1 MLIIVESG
9 STKSDWVILN
19 ESKDRT
25 YVKTMGFNPYFHD
38 ELIISSAIKNNE
50 KLKGVSKKVKQIFF
64 YGAGCSSPELQDIVK
79 TGLSAVFTNADIQVN
94 HDLDA
99 CAYATYDG
107 RAAISCILGTG
118 SNSCYFDGERVSEEV
133 PALAYVLGD
142 EGSGS
147 YYGKILLSKFLYKQ
161 LPADLH
167 DDFKAQYQLNKEK
180 IMRNVYFRP
189 HANVYIASFMRFM
202 SKHKTHPFVQSTIR
216 VGMRKFMETHVLC
229 FENATDVPVHFVGS
243 IAFYFEDIL
252 REVAASLDLQVGVI
266 TNKPIEGLIE
276 YHLQSKVC

>member
-1 MLIIVESG
+1 MVIIVESG

-19 ESKDRT
+19 DERERT

-38 ELIISSAIKNNE
+38 ELIITSAIKNNE
-50 KLKGVSKKVKQIFF
+50 NLKAVSKKVKQIYF
-64 YGAGCSSPELQDIVK
+64 YGAGCSTPELQDIVR
-79 TGLSAVFTNADIQVN
+79 TGLADVFINAEIHVN
-94 HDLDA
+94 HDLEA

-107 RAAISCILGTG
+107 RPAISCILGTG
-118 SNSCYFDGERVSEEV
+118 SNSCYFNGEKVTEEV

-147 YYGKILLSKFLYKQ
+147 FYGKILLSKFLYNQ

-167 DDFKAQYQLNKEK
+167 EDFKAQYQLDKEK

-202 SKHKTHPFVQSTIR
+202 SKHKTHPFVQQTIKE
-216 VGMRKFMETHVLC
+216 GMRRFMETHVLC
-229 FENATDVPVHFVGS
+229 FPNAEEVPVHFVGS

-252 REVAASLDLQVGVI
+252 REVATTLNLEVGVI
-266 TNKPIEGLIE
+266 TKKPIEGLIE

>member
-1 MLIIVESG
+1 MVIIVESG

-19 ESKDRT
+19 ENKDRK

-50 KLKGVSKKVKQIFF
+50 LLKGVSKKVTQVFF
-64 YGAGCSSPELQDIVK
+64 YGAGCSTEELQIIVK
-79 TGLSAVFTNADIQVN
+79 TGLTAVFVNARIHVN

-107 RAAISCILGTG
+107 RPAISCILGTG
-118 SNSCYFDGERVSEEV
+118 SNSCFFDGEKVSEEV

-161 LPADLH
+161 LPTDLH
-167 DDFKAQYQLNKEK
+167 EDFKAQYQLNKERLCV
-180 IMRNVYFRP
+180 IFILALWQM
-189 HANVYIASFMRFM
+189 YI
-202 SKHKTHPFVQSTIR
+202 
-216 VGMRKFMETHVLC
+216 
-229 FENATDVPVHFVGS
+229 
-243 IAFYFEDIL
+243 
-252 REVAASLDLQVGVI
+252 
-266 TNKPIEGLIE
+266 
-276 YHLQSKVC
+276 